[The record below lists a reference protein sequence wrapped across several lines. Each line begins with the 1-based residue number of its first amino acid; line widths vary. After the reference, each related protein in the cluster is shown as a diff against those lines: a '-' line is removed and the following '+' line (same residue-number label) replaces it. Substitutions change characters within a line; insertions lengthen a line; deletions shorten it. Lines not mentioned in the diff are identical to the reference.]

1 MGGCGCLERTDFL
14 TVSTVGGCHGSEK
27 KWFLTVSTL
36 RGGCCPEITGFQQ
49 FLL

>member
-27 KWFLTVSTL
+27 NDF
-36 RGGCCPEITGFQQ
+36 
-49 FLL
+49 